1 MLKAVQ
7 QTIRV
12 GTGGKIEL
20 IAPECP
26 EGTDVQVIV
35 LLPPEAKPEEA
46 PTVHLLQGD
55 GASGKR
61 QRAIAQIQAVV
72 RRYVPEGRSLVD
84 ELIGDRRIEA
94 EGE

>member
-35 LLPPEAKPEEA
+35 LLPPDAKPQEA
-46 PTVHLLQGD
+46 ATIQPRQGD
-55 GASGKR
+55 DVSGKR
-61 QRAIAQIQAVV
+61 QQAIAQIQAVV

-84 ELIGDRRIEA
+84 ELIGDRRAEA
-94 EGE
+94 AGE